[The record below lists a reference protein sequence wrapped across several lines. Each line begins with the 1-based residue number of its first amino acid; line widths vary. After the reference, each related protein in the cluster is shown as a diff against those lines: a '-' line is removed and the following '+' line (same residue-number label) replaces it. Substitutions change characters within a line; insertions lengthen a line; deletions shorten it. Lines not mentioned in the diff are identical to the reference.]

1 MPNLGPME
9 ILVVLVVALV
19 VLGPKRLPEAGRQ
32 VGRALSEVRK
42 WSSTVQNEVKSVM
55 DFEEEAPP
63 PKSWNPD
70 ATTPATMVASPE
82 PPPVATP
89 GDAGSLSPDLPP
101 PPPETASPE
110 ELPAAEVAPAADVAP
125 TEAIPVQSPV
135 EAVPADLSPATAAP
149 TQAAPTEPV
158 SANPVSKAETPPVGE

>member
-1 MPNLGPME
+1 MPNLAPME

-55 DFEEEAPP
+55 DFDEEAPP

-82 PPPVATP
+82 PPPVGTP

-110 ELPAAEVAPAADVAP
+110 ELPAAEVTP
-125 TEAIPVQSPV
+125 TEAIPVQTSPV

-149 TQAAPTEPV
+149 TQAAPTEADP
-158 SANPVSKAETPPVGE
+158 ASKAETPPVGE

>member
-1 MPNLGPME
+1 ME

-55 DFEEEAPP
+55 DFDEEAPP

-89 GDAGSLSPDLPP
+89 GEAGSLSPDLPP
-101 PPPETASPE
+101 PPPE
-110 ELPAAEVAPAADVAP
+110 AAPTEVAPAAEVTPAEVTPPEAAP
-125 TEAIPVQSPV
+125 AEPVPAEPV
-135 EAVPADLSPATAAP
+135 PAEPVPAEAVPAEAV
-149 TQAAPTEPV
+149 PTEPV
-158 SANPVSKAETPPVGE
+158 PTEPALEAETPPSGE

>member
-55 DFEEEAPP
+55 DFDEEAPP

-101 PPPETASPE
+101 PPPEKASPE
-110 ELPAAEVAPAADVAP
+110 ELPAAEVAP
-125 TEAIPVQSPV
+125 TEAIPAAEVAPAP
-135 EAVPADLSPATAAP
+135 EAL
-149 TQAAPTEPV
+149 TQVVSTE
-158 SANPVSKAETPPVGE
+158 PVSKAETPPAGE